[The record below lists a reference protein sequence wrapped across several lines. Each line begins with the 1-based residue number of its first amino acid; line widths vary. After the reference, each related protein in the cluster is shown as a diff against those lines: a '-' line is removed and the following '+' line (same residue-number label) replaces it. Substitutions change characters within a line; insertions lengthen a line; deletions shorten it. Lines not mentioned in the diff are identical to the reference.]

1 MNIICDILSNFKY
14 NPSLKIIQLKLN
26 HLKYLG
32 DKITRKLRDLSYIR
46 ISRYLFLKYT
56 INLILSDLISIFV
69 FEKLSSKIDR
79 CLPLEE
85 KNTASLIID
94 CENHC

>member
-1 MNIICDILSNFKY
+1 M
-14 NPSLKIIQLKLN
+14 N

-32 DKITRKLRDLSYIR
+32 DKITRKLRDLSQIR

-79 CLPLEE
+79 CLLLEE
-85 KNTASLIID
+85 KNMASLITD
-94 CENHC
+94 CENHCRDPRLGKIAPFRAIGLPNS